1 MDILIEILAETVLEL
16 FFGGAEEATLNRKYS
31 KPVRIFSAVI
41 ALIFYLA
48 VFALFVIAGIASIK
62 MHYHIA
68 GILLFVIDLLL
79 IVLFIRKIVN
89 YAIKIKK

>member
-1 MDILIEILAETVLEL
+1 MDLLIEILSEIVIEW
-16 FFGGAEEATLNRKYS
+16 FFGGAEEAALDRKYS

-48 VFALFVIAGIASIK
+48 VFALIAIAGIASVR

-68 GILLFVIDLLL
+68 GVLLFVIDLLL
-79 IVLFIRKIVN
+79 IFLFIRKIVRLVK
-89 YAIKIKK
+89 YRMR

>member
-1 MDILIEILAETVLEL
+1 MDLLIEILSEIVIEW
-16 FFGGAEEATLNRKYS
+16 FFGGAEKAALNRKYS
-31 KPVRIFSAVI
+31 KPVRIVSAVI

-48 VFALFVIAGIASIK
+48 VFALIAIAGIASIK

-79 IVLFIRKIVN
+79 IVLFIRKIVRLVK
-89 YAIKIKK
+89 YRMR